1 MLRSYDEL
9 GGVGVYT
16 RNIVR
21 ELLAIDR
28 ENQYILFF
36 RSPENMS
43 RFDGI
48 SAAST
53 RLIRGKNRFFW
64 DQVQIPL
71 ACRREKLDVLFHPKF
86 TVPLLAPCKTIM
98 TVHGADWFI
107 PEQAQYYPWWDVA
120 YIRAMMPL
128 YFRKASAVIS
138 VSDLTTENFQNA
150 LILPRGKLH
159 TVYFAPARHFKR
171 VTDRRVLDDV
181 RARYNLPERF
191 ILTLTKRQGDK
202 RKNLGTLVEA
212 YAKYHARTAY
222 PASLIIGGKDCHLYR
237 DELQIPRDRH
247 GKDIH
252 FPGWIPQEDLP
263 AIYTLADLYLYPS
276 NLEAFPIP
284 LTEAMACGTPIV
296 TSNVNGLKEIADDA
310 AVLIDPND
318 LDGIAQAIDRV
329 LASPE
334 LQADL
339 KEKGL
344 ARAELFS
351 WDRCARTTLDIIES
365 VARDG
370 RS

>member
-1 MLRSYDEL
+1 M
-9 GGVGVYT
+9 
-16 RNIVR
+16 
-21 ELLAIDR
+21 
-28 ENQYILFF
+28 
-36 RSPENMS
+36 
-43 RFDGI
+43 
-48 SAAST
+48 
-53 RLIRGKNRFFW
+53 
-64 DQVQIPL
+64 
-71 ACRREKLDVLFHPKF
+71 
-86 TVPLLAPCKTIM
+86 LAPCETIM

-150 LILPRGKLH
+150 LKLPPGKLH

-171 VTDRRVLDDV
+171 VTDPRILEDV
-181 RARYNLPERF
+181 RTRYRLPEHF

-202 RKNLGTLVEA
+202 RKNLGMLVEA

-237 DELQIPRDRH
+237 DELQIPGDRH

-370 RS
+370 RSDEPDRRDGGRRRAR